1 MNIRA
6 AVSASIA
13 AFFVILIIS
22 YISLKT
28 SHGYIIAVSFGA
40 TMVLLFGY
48 PSNPF
53 SQPKNI
59 ILGHLITSLSGVFF
73 AVISLPLFVTIAL
86 SVSIGIFFMITTN
99 LVHPPAGGNPIAI
112 AIGNY
117 NYDFILSTILPGTIL
132 IVLLGIIINKY
143 ILKIKYPA

>member
-1 MNIRA
+1 MSIKA
-6 AVSASIA
+6 AVPASIA
-13 AFFVILIIS
+13 AFIVIFIIS
-22 YISLKT
+22 YISLNT
-28 SHGYIIAVSFGA
+28 PHGYIIAVSFGA

-59 ILGHLITSLSGVFF
+59 VLGHLITSLSGIFF
-73 AVISLPLFVTIAL
+73 TFISLPLFLALAL
-86 SVSIGIFFMITTN
+86 SVSIGIFFMIATN

-112 AIGNY
+112 VVGNY
-117 NYDFILSTILPGTIL
+117 NYEFILSTILPGTIL

-143 ILKIKYPA
+143 ILKIKYPT